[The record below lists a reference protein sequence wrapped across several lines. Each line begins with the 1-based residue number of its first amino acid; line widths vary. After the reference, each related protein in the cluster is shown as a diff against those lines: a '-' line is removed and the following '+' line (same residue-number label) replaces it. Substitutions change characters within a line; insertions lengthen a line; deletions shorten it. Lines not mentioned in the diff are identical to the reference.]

1 MEYILEVDKLRKS
14 FPGFAL
20 KDIDIKL
27 PKGYVLG
34 FIGPNGAGKTTTIK
48 LIMNLLRADQG
59 EVKIF
64 GLDHTTYEQDIKE
77 RIGFVYDEN
86 YYYEEM
92 TPLELKRVIGTFYRD
107 WDDKVFHTYL
117 SDFKLPLSK
126 PLKNFSKGMKTKLSL
141 AFALSHRAELL
152 IMDEPTS
159 GLDPVFRSEI
169 LDVLRDFMSDENKG
183 ILFSSHVTSDLDKI
197 ADYVCFINEGEI
209 VLNCSKEELLE
220 QYAVVKG
227 ERKVLNEELRRE
239 LVGLRVSDFGFSGL
253 TCRAPLI
260 RTLVKDSVIIERP
273 TLEDIM
279 LYTVRREERV

>member
-59 EVKIF
+59 VVKIF